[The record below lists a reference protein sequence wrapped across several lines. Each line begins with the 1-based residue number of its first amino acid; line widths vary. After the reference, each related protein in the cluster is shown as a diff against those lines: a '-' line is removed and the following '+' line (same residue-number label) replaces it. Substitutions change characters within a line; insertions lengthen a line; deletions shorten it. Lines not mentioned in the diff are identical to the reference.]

1 MRDNPI
7 KARLAAGGHAFGTMV
22 FEFFTPSLAQICKTA
37 GAEFVLY
44 DMEHSAVS
52 IESVRE
58 QISYCRGA
66 GLVPMVRVPATQ
78 YDYISRALDAG
89 AMGIM
94 VPMVE
99 TAEQAAFIVQSTRY
113 PPVGRRGAAFGFA
126 HDDFGG
132 GKVTDKIQAAH
143 DRTMVICLIETAK
156 GIENA
161 DAIAAVPGVDIL
173 FLGPGDMSL
182 RLGCTPSP
190 NDPKMMAKPLPD
202 SIPLKIQFPIN
213 QFPINDPPENP
224 VSYQSSSTPQTSG
237 C

>member
-113 PPVGRRGAAFGFA
+113 PRSAAAAPPSASPMTTSEAARSPTRSRRP
-126 HDDFGG
+126 
-132 GKVTDKIQAAH
+132 T
-143 DRTMVICLIETAK
+143 TA
-156 GIENA
+156 
-161 DAIAAVPGVDIL
+161 PW
-173 FLGPGDMSL
+173 
-182 RLGCTPSP
+182 
-190 NDPKMMAKPLPD
+190 
-202 SIPLKIQFPIN
+202 
-213 QFPINDPPENP
+213 
-224 VSYQSSSTPQTSG
+224 SSA
-237 C
+237 